1 MPALP
6 QTMRHVDLSAPGGPE
21 AMKIVEGPVPQPK
34 AGEVL
39 VKVAAAGVNRPDVAQ
54 RQGTYPPPPGASPI
68 LGLEV
73 AGEIVALGDGVSG
86 FSVGDKVAGL
96 ANGGGYAE
104 YCVVPAGQ
112 ALPWPK
118 GYDAV
123 RAAAVPETFF
133 TVWANVFDMAGLKA
147 GEKFLVHGGTSG
159 IGTTA
164 IQLAKAFGAEVYTTA
179 GSGEKCLACVQLG
192 AKRAINYK
200 TEDFLAVIK
209 DEAGSVDVILDM
221 IGGAYFDK
229 NIGSLGK
236 DGRLAIIAL
245 LGGAVAEKANL
256 GAIMMKRL
264 RVMGS
269 TLRPRTAD
277 EKRAIRDS
285 LLDKV
290 WPKLDA
296 GEVAPVIHAV
306 LPLDQVAEAHR
317 MMEES
322 GHIGKIVLAL

>member
-1 MPALP
+1 MTTLP
-6 QTMRHVDLSAPGGPE
+6 RTMRHIDLPAPGGPD
-21 AMKIVEGPVPQPK
+21 AMRIAEGPVPQPR

-73 AGEIVALGDGVSG
+73 AGEIVALGEGVTELAI
-86 FSVGDKVAGL
+86 GDRVAAL
-96 ANGGGYAE
+96 CNGGGYAE
-104 YCVVPAGQ
+104 YCAVPAGQ

-123 RAAAVPETFF
+123 HAAAVPETFF

-159 IGTTA
+159 IGTVA
-164 IQLAKAFGAEVYTTA
+164 IQLAKAFGAEVYATA
-179 GSGEKCLACVQLG
+179 GSGEKCLACVRLG

-229 NIGSLGK
+229 NIGALGK
-236 DGRLAIIAL
+236 DGRLSIIAL

-269 TLRPRTAD
+269 TLRPRTAQ
-277 EKRAIRDS
+277 EKQAIRDS

-296 GEVAPVIHAV
+296 GDIAPVIHAV
-306 LPLDQVAEAHR
+306 MPLDKAADAHR
-317 MMEES
+317 MMEDS
-322 GHIGKIVLAL
+322 GHIGKIVLTV

>member
-34 AGEVL
+34 AGDVL

-118 GYDAV
+118 ATMRCAPRRCRKPSSPSGPMSSTW
-123 RAAAVPETFF
+123 RA
-133 TVWANVFDMAGLKA
+133 
-147 GEKFLVHGGTSG
+147 
-159 IGTTA
+159 
-164 IQLAKAFGAEVYTTA
+164 
-179 GSGEKCLACVQLG
+179 
-192 AKRAINYK
+192 
-200 TEDFLAVIK
+200 
-209 DEAGSVDVILDM
+209 
-221 IGGAYFDK
+221 
-229 NIGSLGK
+229 
-236 DGRLAIIAL
+236 
-245 LGGAVAEKANL
+245 
-256 GAIMMKRL
+256 
-264 RVMGS
+264 
-269 TLRPRTAD
+269 
-277 EKRAIRDS
+277 
-285 LLDKV
+285 
-290 WPKLDA
+290 
-296 GEVAPVIHAV
+296 
-306 LPLDQVAEAHR
+306 
-317 MMEES
+317 
-322 GHIGKIVLAL
+322 